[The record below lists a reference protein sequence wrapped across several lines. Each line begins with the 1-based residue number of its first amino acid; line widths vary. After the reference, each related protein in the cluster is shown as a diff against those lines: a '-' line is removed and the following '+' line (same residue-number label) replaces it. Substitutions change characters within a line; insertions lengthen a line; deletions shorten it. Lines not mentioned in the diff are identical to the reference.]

1 MNAINATYK
10 KYVYKKGMN
19 EHSLNDGYKKYLE
32 QLEQEKIEDVMF
44 VDTYRVNKP
53 SENFSINANDF
64 NMFRTIKILQKEQF
78 S

>member
-1 MNAINATYK
+1 
-10 KYVYKKGMN
+10 MN

-32 QLEQEKIEDVMF
+32 QLEQEKIEDLMF

-53 SENFSINANDF
+53 TGNFPINANDF
-64 NMFRTIKILQKEQF
+64 NMFKTIRILRKEQF